1 MRRATGLATAGSGQ
15 SAVGSRMKVLWVDPL
30 NTNPQFL
37 NLMSVILREAGC
49 EVQVCS
55 IARAG
60 HPPPADV
67 QWSPFVGYRNPPAT
81 LKGDAFTAGRALAA
95 YPLGWLRG
103 IRRARAAGVKAMLV
117 TSNLTLCRPDTWAM
131 RALARLGVAPV
142 VIVHKPYQ
150 SVFEAPAGPGAARYR
165 AFYRSAARILTMN
178 AYTRQLMQR
187 LYQLPEERYGQFPHP
202 HFQPLLDRFAVNQEL
217 SRRLQ
222 QWAGGAPVIA
232 FLSNMRPEQ
241 GLDDLLS
248 GLAMLNGEH
257 ADWRLL
263 LVSTGGSDS
272 RVRAVA
278 GRLAELGLGERCWPQ
293 WDAYPPGDLK
303 AYLEAAS
310 LVATP
315 YRWATQSGV
324 AAMAAGAGRPVVATA
339 VGGLPEMIRPGVNG
353 ELVPAGNP
361 ARLAGAISAVISGLE
376 GYQRGARACRDV
388 LYSPQQAAAVVT
400 AALRAAAAGAA

>member
-1 MRRATGLATAGSGQ
+1 
-15 SAVGSRMKVLWVDPL
+15 MKVLWIDPL

-49 EVQVCS
+49 DVSVCS

-60 HPPPADV
+60 HPPPADIH
-67 QWSPFVGYRNPPAT
+67 WTPFVRYRNPPAA
-81 LKGDAFTAGRALAA
+81 LKRDAFAAGRVLAA
-95 YPLGWLRG
+95 YPFGWRRA
-103 IRRARAAGVKAMLV
+103 IRRARASGVKSLLV
-117 TSNLTLCRPDTWAM
+117 TTNLTLCRPDAWAM
-131 RALARLGVAPV
+131 RQLARQGVAPV

-150 SVFEAPAGPGAARYR
+150 AVFEAPAGRQAGRCR

-178 AYTRQLMQR
+178 AYTRQLMQT

-202 HFQPLLDRFAVNQEL
+202 HFQPLLDRCAVNQEL
-217 SRRLQ
+217 SRRLRR
-222 QWAGGAPVIA
+222 WADGAPVIA

-248 GLAMLNGEH
+248 GLAMLNADI

-263 LVSTGGSDS
+263 LVSTGGSKS

-278 GRLAELGLGERCWPQ
+278 GRLAETGLRERCWQQ
-293 WDAYPPGDLK
+293 WDAYPPADLK

-310 LVATP
+310 LVVTP
-315 YRWATQSGV
+315 YHWAAQSGV
-324 AAMAAGAGRPVVATA
+324 VAMAAGAGRPVVATR

-353 ELVPAGNP
+353 ELVPVGNP
-361 ARLAGAISAVISGLE
+361 ARLAGAIGTVIGRLE
-376 GYQRGARACRDV
+376 RYQRGARACRDV
-388 LYSPQQAAAVVT
+388 LYSPQRAAAAVT
-400 AALRAAAAGAA
+400 DALRAAAA